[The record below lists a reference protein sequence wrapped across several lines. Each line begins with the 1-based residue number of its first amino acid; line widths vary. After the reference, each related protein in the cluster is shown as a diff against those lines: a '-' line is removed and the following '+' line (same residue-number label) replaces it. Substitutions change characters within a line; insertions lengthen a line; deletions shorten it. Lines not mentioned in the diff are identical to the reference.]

1 MRLKTNNGLYRYD
14 INRTKLRNG
23 DKYTK
28 YKLCLSIIM
37 VMWNKKHLGNF

>member
-1 MRLKTNNGLYRYD
+1 MRLNMKNGLHRYD

-37 VMWNKKHLGNF
+37 VMWNKQHLGNF